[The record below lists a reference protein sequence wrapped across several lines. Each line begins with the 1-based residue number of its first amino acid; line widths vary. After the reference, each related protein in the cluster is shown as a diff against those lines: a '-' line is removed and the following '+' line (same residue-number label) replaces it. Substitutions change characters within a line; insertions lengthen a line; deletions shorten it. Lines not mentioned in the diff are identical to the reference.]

1 MKIKNVTLGLALAD
15 AAVGDVRQTEM
26 MQLAD
31 FLLTHP
37 TSRIHYELA
46 LHYLRIDPNTVPSEL
61 WGAEVPNEAFGAA
74 ALKDAITLLN
84 AEWSRHK
91 LARMVAVRNLAW
103 QATQLARRLEK
114 DCDDNAAVV
123 IAKNGGTTAGLLR
136 AFIQAPATKAELIA
150 QSQETQNA
158 QA

>member
-1 MKIKNVTLGLALAD
+1 LKLKNVQLGLALAD

-37 TSRIHYELA
+37 VSKIHTERA
-46 LHYLRIDPNTVPSEL
+46 LHYLGIDPNTVPSEI
-61 WGAEVPNEAFGAA
+61 WSEDTPTEAHGAA

-84 AEWSRHK
+84 VQWSRHK

-114 DCDDNAAVV
+114 DAAADAERV
-123 IAKNGGTTAGLLR
+123 IKANGGSSAGLLR
-136 AFIQAPATKAELIA
+136 SFITAPVTSLQLKDAA
-150 QSQETQNA
+150 QQEQ
-158 QA
+158 QHG